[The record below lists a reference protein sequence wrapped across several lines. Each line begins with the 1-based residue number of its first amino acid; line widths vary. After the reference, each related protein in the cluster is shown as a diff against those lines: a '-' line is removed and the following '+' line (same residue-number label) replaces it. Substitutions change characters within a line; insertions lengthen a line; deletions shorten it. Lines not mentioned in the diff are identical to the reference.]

1 MIALLLT
8 FLSSS
13 GFGSILGGFMGYFN
27 RKVDLQQKVL
37 DLAHEKDKWAHE
49 LALREADL
57 KQVAAEA
64 AGKRE
69 VAVIEGD
76 ASIETARMVAIS
88 ATQAADKLDP
98 EELKQAGWWSWT
110 LVLADAFR
118 RFIRPG
124 ATVVLLAGA
133 IYLNYLMIEKVLS
146 ADWAGMTIEQ
156 RYALGKDAI
165 AWVCSQASAALSYWF
180 VSRGSAK

>member
-1 MIALLLT
+1 MIALILT

-13 GFGSILGGFMGYFN
+13 GFGSILGGLMGYFN
-27 RKVDLQQKVL
+27 RKVDLQQKQL

-49 LALREADL
+49 REMREADL

-76 ASIETARMVAIS
+76 ASIETARMVALS
-88 ATQAADKLDP
+88 AAQAADRLDG
-98 EELKQAGWWSWT
+98 EELKQAGWWGWT

-146 ADWAGMTIEQ
+146 SDWAGMSVEQ

-180 VSRGSAK
+180 VSRGGSK

>member
-13 GFGSILGGFMGYFN
+13 GFGSILGGLMGYLN
-27 RKVDLQQKVL
+27 RKVDLQQKQL

-49 LALREADL
+49 LEMREADL

-76 ASIETARMVAIS
+76 ASIETARMVALG
-88 ATQAADKLDP
+88 AAQAADRLDG
-98 EELKQAGWWSWT
+98 EELKQAGWWGWT
-110 LVLADAFR
+110 LVLSDAFR
-118 RFIRPG
+118 RLIRPG
-124 ATVVLLAGA
+124 LTVLLVGMAV
-133 IYLNYLMIEKVLS
+133 YVNWLLIEKMTG
-146 ADWAGMTIEQ
+146 ATWALMTVDQ
-156 RYALGKDAI
+156 QHDVAMQAL
-165 AWVCSQASAALSYWF
+165 AWVGSQAGSVCGYWF
-180 VSRGSAK
+180 VARGSAK